1 MADLDGLLTK
11 AGQYKMPMN
20 AGGYGGASPM
30 SFMDDARQRFNK
42 EEEERQRKMVQ
53 DSMMHFMQ
61 PSGHGM
67 FFTGN
72 NQMVD
77 VGGQHL
83 LRAIGQDDL
92 AARQAEMF
100 NYSNVQNAARG
111 VREAAE
117 QGATDVRN
125 AGSADLARMK
135 AYGDEAVG
143 IADQSFLDVQKQFGD
158 AQKKYDR
165 DIAKAY
171 ATQQQAIAQAG
182 RSSELQQSAVASAIA
197 QQQSERRDMLAAQM
211 GGAVSGTTDQF
222 QDAARQMQAEA
233 DRLKFK
239 SLTDIAVE
247 RDRTTSSLQQN
258 LASMQQRG
266 AEFGAGFAQ
275 TGANLSMQSAQ
286 QKMAARQMAASL
298 YSASA
303 QQQAQAAQVSAQMRM
318 AGRETE
324 ARFLAARPFSPVSML
339 QTYIAAMNAKKTI
352 PQNIFGGN
360 GGGGVVGPMQGMNAR
375 IMEDNGGGRG
385 RGSAAAP
392 AAAAT
397 AKSPASPAQT
407 QKQFSDSAMMSGA
420 PSGRTP
426 NGRSKMDMTN
436 PESPLYDWGMDAYN
450 QERAAGMPWAQP
462 K

>member
-20 AGGYGGASPM
+20 SGGYGGASPM
-30 SFMDDARQRFNK
+30 SFMDDARRQFDK
-42 EEEERQRKMVQ
+42 QEEERQRKMVQ

-61 PSGHGM
+61 PSGPGM

-171 ATQQQAIAQAG
+171 ASQQQAIAQAG

-197 QQQSERRDMLAAQM
+197 QQQSERRDQLAAQM
-211 GGAVSGTTDQF
+211 GGAVSGTADQF
-222 QDAARQMQAEA
+222 QDASRQMQAEA

-258 LASMQQRG
+258 LAAMQQRG

-275 TGANLSMQSAQ
+275 TGANFSMQSEQ
-286 QKMAARQMAASL
+286 QKQAARQMAARL

-324 ARFLAARPFSPVSML
+324 ARFLAARPFNPVSML
-339 QTYIAAMNAKKTI
+339 QTYIAAMNAKKSI

-360 GGGGVVGPMQGMNAR
+360 GGGGVVGPMQGMP
-375 IMEDNGGGRG
+375 IGGYA
-385 RGSAAAP
+385 GSSFNSSFAAAERRNPTAP
-392 AAAAT
+392 AE
-397 AKSPASPAQT
+397 PAS
-407 QKQFSDSAMMSGA
+407 DNSGD
-420 PSGRTP
+420 TP
-426 NGRSKMDMTN
+426 EWRQSMLDRLKGNQGEYNPGALPGQGNTN
-436 PESPLYDWGMDAYN
+436 PNIVYS
-450 QERAAGMPWAQP
+450 
-462 K
+462 